1 MSEKLSLSAQKVQNV
16 LKTLGFSYQVVE
28 LEHTTRSA
36 KEAAEAIGCKAE
48 QIAKSLIF
56 KTKNTYKPV
65 LVIASGS
72 NRVNE
77 EEIGE
82 LVSEPVEK
90 ADPDFVRQRTG
101 FTIGGIP
108 PVGHLEKI
116 ETFVD
121 EDLMQY
127 KKIWAAAGNPNA
139 VFKLT
144 SPDLVKMTAG
154 RVVCIKN

>member
-90 ADPDFVRQRTG
+90 ADPDFVRQR
-101 FTIGGIP
+101 
-108 PVGHLEKI
+108 
-116 ETFVD
+116 
-121 EDLMQY
+121 
-127 KKIWAAAGNPNA
+127 
-139 VFKLT
+139 
-144 SPDLVKMTAG
+144 
-154 RVVCIKN
+154 